1 MSTII
6 KIIKEKTN
14 IPIDSNNIN
23 RASMKEIRVD
33 RKNLNMGLLREL
45 RVFFN

>member
-23 RASMKEIRVD
+23 RASMKAIRLD
-33 RKNLNMGLLREL
+33 RKSLNIG
-45 RVFFN
+45 NTPGDAIIY

>member
-6 KIIKEKTN
+6 NRIKEKTN

-23 RASMKEIRVD
+23 TASMKAMRLDWKKLNIRD
-33 RKNLNMGLLREL
+33 TP
-45 RVFFN
+45 